1 VNLVLMIWTSLC
13 ASDFWMEK

>member
-1 VNLVLMIWTSLC
+1 MIWTSLC